1 LSKPR
6 FGQIPLDP
14 PFSKGEVGVERA
26 VRFVRRALLAWYD
39 EHRRPLPWRR
49 DRDPYKVWVAEVML
63 QQTRLQVAV
72 PAYRRFLRAFPTL
85 PRLARADEESVLSLW
100 SGLGYYS
107 RARALHRAAR
117 ALHERGAASFPS
129 RMDEA
134 LALPG
139 VGPYTAAAVLSIA
152 FDQPLAAVDGNVT
165 RVLSR
170 LRRLPLPDAAGEPHH
185 SLAGRLLDRRHPG
198 DWNQA
203 MMELGETLCLPRAPR
218 CGDCPVRRHCEADR
232 HDEVALY
239 PRRRARRATERV
251 GLRLTLLRDRGGR
264 LLLERGSFSYLP
276 HLWLPPI
283 DLDSDGG
290 RRPQAKGADKIGTF
304 RHTILHRVFEVDVH
318 SRILAPSSLQR
329 LARPPANGAPERR
342 LFDRVEIE
350 RIGRSSLLTKA
361 LKLL

>member
-1 LSKPR
+1 MATSWREEPAFR
-6 FGQIPLDP
+6 
-14 PFSKGEVGVERA
+14 SA
-26 VRFVRRALLAWYD
+26 RRALLAWYD

-63 QQTRLQVAV
+63 QQTRLQVAA
-72 PAYRRFLRAFPTL
+72 PAYRRFLHTFPTL
-85 PRLARADEESVLSLW
+85 QHLARADEESVLSLW

-129 RMDEA
+129 DMAEA

-152 FDQPLAAVDGNVT
+152 FDQPFAAVDGNVT

-170 LRRLPLPDAAGEPHH
+170 LRRLPLPDAAGEPHR
-185 SLAGRLLDRRHPG
+185 SLAARLLDRRRPG

-203 MMELGETLCLPRAPR
+203 MMELGETVCLPRAPR
-218 CGDCPVRRHCEADR
+218 CGDCPLPVQCDAYRHG
-232 HDEVALY
+232 EVALY

-251 GLRLTLLRDRGGR
+251 RLRLTLLRDRDGR
-264 LLLERGSFSYLP
+264 LLLERGAFSYLP

-283 DLDSDGG
+283 EVDFAGG
-290 RRPQAKGADKIGTF
+290 RRPPAKRAEPIGTF
-304 RHTILHRVFEVDVH
+304 RHAILHRAFEVGVYH
-318 SRILAPSSLQR
+318 RLLAPPSLRR
-329 LARPPANGAPERR
+329 LAEQAPDGAVERR
-342 LFDRVEIE
+342 LFERPEIE
-350 RIGRSSLLTKA
+350 RIGRSSLLIKA
-361 LKLL
+361 LQLLRSTHPMPTDTYGG